1 MLVRNSKIIL
11 ALYNHLQSY
20 SDLSY
25 ANGHSYHSRDPW
37 DLVTIKK
44 FPFYTIVPNDPS
56 KRMEQVGDIPR
67 SQMKRHIYRVVI
79 QYATFS
85 IDFDKAI
92 MGDDATDFVGF
103 LDFQDDIWDAIESDH
118 TLSGSVQG
126 LIPDYTPIPFDMVQD
141 KDEGFL
147 VGGQI
152 ELEYYNDISVT

>member
-1 MLVRNSKIIL
+1 
-11 ALYNHLQSY
+11 
-20 SDLSY
+20 
-25 ANGHSYHSRDPW
+25 
-37 DLVTIKK
+37 
-44 FPFYTIVPNDPS
+44 
-56 KRMEQVGDIPR
+56 MEQVGNIPG